1 MKTESNI
8 KKGIVFAILA
18 ASLYA
23 INAPF
28 SKILLEFM
36 PPTLMAGFLY
46 VGAGIGITF
55 IALIRKMKKYETKE
69 LKLTK
74 SELPYTIAMI
84 ILDIAAP
91 IFLLFG
97 LNATTAANASLLN
110 NFEIVATAIIA
121 LMVFKERISPR
132 LWFGILF
139 ITLSCGI
146 LSFEDVSSLHFSYG
160 SLFVLLSAICW
171 GFENNC
177 TRKISSKDP
186 LQIVLLKGIFS
197 GIGSLIIGL
206 YMGERIASLWSI
218 FAVLWIG
225 FIAYGLSIYFYV
237 YAQRLLGAARTSAYY
252 AVAPFIAT
260 ILSLIIL
267 REVPDIAY
275 YFALALMIIG
285 AWLSSQDKPLI
296 RKKTKLKVKK

>member
-1 MKTESNI
+1 METEQKS
-8 KKGIVFAILA
+8 KKGIAFAILA
-18 ASLYA
+18 AALYA

-46 VGAGIGITF
+46 VGAGIGMIF
-55 IALIRKMKKYETKE
+55 IALMRKIKKYEAKE

-84 ILDIAAP
+84 VLDIAAP
-91 IFLLFG
+91 ICLLFG
-97 LNATTAANASLLN
+97 LNSTTAANASLLN

-121 LMVFKERISPR
+121 LMVFKEKISTR
-132 LWFGILF
+132 LWFGIF
-139 ITLSCGI
+139 FVTLSCGI
-146 LSFEDVSSLHFSYG
+146 LSFEDVSSLRFSYG
-160 SLFVLLSAICW
+160 SLFVLLATICW

-206 YMGERIASLWSI
+206 FIGEQIEALWSI
-218 FAVLWIG
+218 VAVLCVG
-225 FIAYGLSIYFYV
+225 FVAYGLSIYFYV

-252 AVAPFIAT
+252 AVAPFIAA
-260 ILSLIIL
+260 ILSLIIF
-267 REVPDIAY
+267 REIPDVT
-275 YFALALMIIG
+275 YFVALVLMIVG

-296 RKKTKLKVKK
+296 RKVKNE

>member
-1 MKTESNI
+1 MKTEANI
-8 KKGIVFAILA
+8 KKGIAFAILA
-18 ASLYA
+18 AALYS

-28 SKILLEFM
+28 SKILLEFI

-46 VGAGIGITF
+46 VGAGIGIAF
-55 IALIRKMKKYETKE
+55 IALIRKIKKYETKE

-110 NFEIVATAIIA
+110 NFEIVETAIKA
-121 LMVFKERISPR
+121 HKVFKERISPR

-206 YMGERIASLWSI
+206 YMGERTASLWSI
-218 FAVLWIG
+218 FAVLCIG

-267 REVPDIAY
+267 REIPDITY
-275 YFALALMIIG
+275 YFALVLMIIG

-296 RKKTKLKVKK
+296 RKKQI

>member
-1 MKTESNI
+1 METEQKI
-8 KKGIVFAILA
+8 KKGIAFAILA
-18 ASLYA
+18 AVLYA

-46 VGAGIGITF
+46 VGAGIGMIF
-55 IALIRKMKKYETKE
+55 IALMRKIKKYEAKE

-84 ILDIAAP
+84 VLDIAAP
-91 IFLLFG
+91 ICLLFG
-97 LNATTAANASLLN
+97 LNSTTAANASLLN

-121 LMVFKERISPR
+121 LMVFKEKISTR
-132 LWFGILF
+132 LWFGIF
-139 ITLSCGI
+139 FVTLSCGI
-146 LSFEDVSSLHFSYG
+146 LSFEDVSSLRFSYG
-160 SLFVLLSAICW
+160 SLFVLLATICW

-206 YMGERIASLWSI
+206 FIGEQIEALWSI
-218 FAVLWIG
+218 VAVLCVG
-225 FIAYGLSIYFYV
+225 FVAYGLSIYFYV

-252 AVAPFIAT
+252 AVAPFIAA
-260 ILSLIIL
+260 ILSLIIF
-267 REVPDIAY
+267 REIPDVT
-275 YFALALMIIG
+275 YFVALVLMIVG

-296 RKKTKLKVKK
+296 RKVKNE

>member
-1 MKTESNI
+1 MKTELNI
-8 KKGIVFAILA
+8 KKGIAFAILA

-46 VGAGIGITF
+46 VGAGIGMTF
-55 IALIRKMKKYETKE
+55 IALIQKVKKTDTKE

-91 IFLLFG
+91 ICLLFG

-121 LMVFKERISPR
+121 LMVFKEKISPR
-132 LWFGILF
+132 LWFGIFF

-206 YMGERIASLWSI
+206 YMGERTSSLWSI
-218 FAVLWIG
+218 FAVLCIG

-267 REVPDIAY
+267 REIPDITY
-275 YFALALMIIG
+275 YFALVLMIIG

-296 RKKTKLKVKK
+296 RKKQN

>member
-1 MKTESNI
+1 MKTEANI
-8 KKGIVFAILA
+8 KKGIAFAILA
-18 ASLYA
+18 AALYS

-28 SKILLEFM
+28 SKILLRFM

-55 IALIRKMKKYETKE
+55 IALIRKMKKHETKE

-91 IFLLFG
+91 ICLLFG

-121 LMVFKERISPR
+121 LMVFKEKISPR
-132 LWFGILF
+132 LWFGIFF

-206 YMGERIASLWSI
+206 YMGERTASLWSI
-218 FAVLWIG
+218 FAVLCIG

-267 REVPDIAY
+267 REIPDITY
-275 YFALALMIIG
+275 YFALVLMIIG

-296 RKKTKLKVKK
+296 RKKQI

>member
-1 MKTESNI
+1 METEQKI
-8 KKGIVFAILA
+8 KKGIAFAILA
-18 ASLYA
+18 AVLYA

-46 VGAGIGITF
+46 VGAGIGMIF
-55 IALIRKMKKYETKE
+55 IALMRKIKKYEAKE

-84 ILDIAAP
+84 VLDIAAP
-91 IFLLFG
+91 ICLLFG
-97 LNATTAANASLLN
+97 LNSTTAANASLLN

-121 LMVFKERISPR
+121 LMVFKEKISTR
-132 LWFGILF
+132 LWFGIF
-139 ITLSCGI
+139 FVTLSCGI
-146 LSFEDVSSLHFSYG
+146 LSFEDISSLRFSYG
-160 SLFVLLSAICW
+160 SLFVLLATICW

-206 YMGERIASLWSI
+206 FIGERIVALWSTV
-218 FAVLWIG
+218 AVLCVG
-225 FIAYGLSIYFYV
+225 FVAYGLSIYFYV

-252 AVAPFIAT
+252 AVAPFIAA
-260 ILSLIIL
+260 ILSLIIF
-267 REVPDIAY
+267 REIPDVT
-275 YFALALMIIG
+275 YFVALVLMIVG

-296 RKKTKLKVKK
+296 RKVKNE

>member
-1 MKTESNI
+1 MKTELNI
-8 KKGIVFAILA
+8 KKGIAFAILA

-46 VGAGIGITF
+46 VGAGIGMTF
-55 IALIRKMKKYETKE
+55 IALIQKVKKTDTKE

-74 SELPYTIAMI
+74 TELPYTIAMI

-91 IFLLFG
+91 ICLLVG

-110 NFEIVATAIIA
+110 NFEIVGTAIIA
-121 LMVFKERISPR
+121 LMVFKEKISPR
-132 LWFGILF
+132 LWFGIFF
-139 ITLSCGI
+139 ITLSCGM

-206 YMGERIASLWSI
+206 YMGERTSSLWSI
-218 FAVLWIG
+218 FAVLCIG

-267 REVPDIAY
+267 REIPDITY
-275 YFALALMIIG
+275 YFAFVLMIIG
-285 AWLSSQDKPLI
+285 ALLSSQDKPLI
-296 RKKTKLKVKK
+296 RKKQN

>member
-1 MKTESNI
+1 MKTELNI

-18 ASLYA
+18 AALYS

-28 SKILLEFM
+28 SKILLEFI

-55 IALIRKMKKYETKE
+55 IALIRKMKKHETKE

-91 IFLLFG
+91 ICLLFG

-121 LMVFKERISPR
+121 LMVFKEKISPR
-132 LWFGILF
+132 LWFGIFF

-206 YMGERIASLWSI
+206 YMGERTASLWSI
-218 FAVLWIG
+218 FAVLCIG

-267 REVPDIAY
+267 REIPDITY
-275 YFALALMIIG
+275 YFALVLMIIG

-296 RKKTKLKVKK
+296 RKKQI

>member
-1 MKTESNI
+1 METEQKI
-8 KKGIVFAILA
+8 KKGIAFAILA
-18 ASLYA
+18 AALYA

-46 VGAGIGITF
+46 VGAGIGMIF
-55 IALIRKMKKYETKE
+55 IALMRKIKKYEAKE

-84 ILDIAAP
+84 VLDIAAP
-91 IFLLFG
+91 ICLLFG
-97 LNATTAANASLLN
+97 LNSTTAANASLLN

-121 LMVFKERISPR
+121 LMVFKEKISTR
-132 LWFGILF
+132 LWFGIF
-139 ITLSCGI
+139 FVTLSCGI
-146 LSFEDVSSLHFSYG
+146 LSFEDVSSLRFSYG
-160 SLFVLLSAICW
+160 SLFVLLATICW

-206 YMGERIASLWSI
+206 FIGEQIEALWSI
-218 FAVLWIG
+218 VAVLCVG
-225 FIAYGLSIYFYV
+225 FVAYGLSIYFYV

-252 AVAPFIAT
+252 AVAPFIAA
-260 ILSLIIL
+260 ILSLIIF
-267 REVPDIAY
+267 REIPDIT
-275 YFALALMIIG
+275 YFVALVLMIVG

-296 RKKTKLKVKK
+296 RKVKNE

>member
-1 MKTESNI
+1 MKTEANI
-8 KKGIVFAILA
+8 KKGIAFAILA
-18 ASLYA
+18 AALYS

-28 SKILLEFM
+28 SKILLEFI

-46 VGAGIGITF
+46 VGAGIGIAF
-55 IALIRKMKKYETKE
+55 IALIRKIKNYETKE

-121 LMVFKERISPR
+121 LMVFKEKISPR
-132 LWFGILF
+132 LWFGIFF

-206 YMGERIASLWSI
+206 YMGERTASLWSI
-218 FAVLWIG
+218 FAVLCIG

-267 REVPDIAY
+267 REIPDITY
-275 YFALALMIIG
+275 YFALVLMIIG

-296 RKKTKLKVKK
+296 RKKQI

>member
-1 MKTESNI
+1 METEQKN
-8 KKGIVFAILA
+8 KRGIAFAILA
-18 ASLYA
+18 AALYA

-46 VGAGIGITF
+46 VGAGIGMIF
-55 IALIRKMKKYETKE
+55 IALMRKIKKYEAKE

-84 ILDIAAP
+84 VLDIAAP
-91 IFLLFG
+91 ICLLFG
-97 LNATTAANASLLN
+97 LNSTTAANASLLN

-121 LMVFKERISPR
+121 LMVFKEKISTR
-132 LWFGILF
+132 LWFGIF
-139 ITLSCGI
+139 FVTLSCGI
-146 LSFEDVSSLHFSYG
+146 LSFEDVSSLRFSYG
-160 SLFVLLSAICW
+160 SLFVLLATICW

-206 YMGERIASLWSI
+206 FIGERIEELWSTV
-218 FAVLWIG
+218 AVLCVG
-225 FIAYGLSIYFYV
+225 FVAYGLSIYFYV

-252 AVAPFIAT
+252 AVAPFIAA
-260 ILSLIIL
+260 ILSLIIF
-267 REVPDIAY
+267 REIPDVT
-275 YFALALMIIG
+275 YFVALVLMIVG

-296 RKKTKLKVKK
+296 RKVKNE

>member
-18 ASLYA
+18 AALYS

-55 IALIRKMKKYETKE
+55 IALIRKMKKHETKE

-91 IFLLFG
+91 ICLLFG

-121 LMVFKERISPR
+121 LMVFKEKISPR
-132 LWFGILF
+132 LWFGIFF
-139 ITLSCGI
+139 ITLSCGM

-186 LQIVLLKGIFS
+186 LQIVLLTGIFS

-206 YMGERIASLWSI
+206 YMGERTSSLWSI
-218 FAVLWIG
+218 FAVLCIG

-267 REVPDIAY
+267 REIPDITY
-275 YFALALMIIG
+275 YFALVLMIIG

-296 RKKTKLKVKK
+296 RKKQN

>member
-1 MKTESNI
+1 MKTELNI

-18 ASLYA
+18 AALYS

-28 SKILLEFM
+28 SKILLEFI

-55 IALIRKMKKYETKE
+55 IALIRKMKKHETKE

-91 IFLLFG
+91 ICLLFG

-121 LMVFKERISPR
+121 LMVFKEKISPR
-132 LWFGILF
+132 LWFVIFF
-139 ITLSCGI
+139 INLSCGI

-206 YMGERIASLWSI
+206 YMGERTASLWSI
-218 FAVLWIG
+218 FAVLCIG

-252 AVAPFIAT
+252 AVAPNNG
-260 ILSLIIL
+260 
-267 REVPDIAY
+267 Y
-275 YFALALMIIG
+275 YLLFRTCVNYYRGLAFL
-285 AWLSSQDKPLI
+285 P
-296 RKKTKLKVKK
+296 R

>member
-1 MKTESNI
+1 MKTELNI
-8 KKGIVFAILA
+8 KKGIAFAILA

-46 VGAGIGITF
+46 VGAGIGMTF
-55 IALIRKMKKYETKE
+55 IALIQKVKKTDTKE

-74 SELPYTIAMI
+74 TELPYTIAMI

-121 LMVFKERISPR
+121 LIVFKEKISPR
-132 LWFGILF
+132 LWFGIFF
-139 ITLSCGI
+139 ITLSCGM

-206 YMGERIASLWSI
+206 YMGERTSSLWSI

-267 REVPDIAY
+267 REIPDITY
-275 YFALALMIIG
+275 YFALVLMIIG

-296 RKKTKLKVKK
+296 RKKQI

>member
-1 MKTESNI
+1 METEQKN
-8 KKGIVFAILA
+8 KRGIAFAILA
-18 ASLYA
+18 AALYA

-46 VGAGIGITF
+46 VGAGIGMIF
-55 IALIRKMKKYETKE
+55 IALMRKIKKYEAKE

-84 ILDIAAP
+84 VLDIAAP
-91 IFLLFG
+91 ICLLFG
-97 LNATTAANASLLN
+97 LNSTTAANASLLN

-121 LMVFKERISPR
+121 LMVFKEKISTR
-132 LWFGILF
+132 LWFGIF
-139 ITLSCGI
+139 FVTLSCGI
-146 LSFEDVSSLHFSYG
+146 LSFEDVSSLRFSYG
-160 SLFVLLSAICW
+160 SLFVLLATICW

-206 YMGERIASLWSI
+206 FIGERIEALWSTV
-218 FAVLWIG
+218 AVLGVG
-225 FIAYGLSIYFYV
+225 FVAYGLSIYFYV

-252 AVAPFIAT
+252 AVAPFIAA
-260 ILSLIIL
+260 ILSLIIF
-267 REVPDIAY
+267 REIPDVT
-275 YFALALMIIG
+275 YFVALVLMIVG

-296 RKKTKLKVKK
+296 RKVKNE